1 MHRALRMLGMSIAA
15 IMFCSAALALP
26 NGGREAPPPKQ
37 PITGGTTTP
46 PKTSPGD
53 PFAGKRHCH
62 SDYVY
67 CKKAT
72 PNDKAAIAVCLT
84 QHGC

>member
-1 MHRALRMLGMSIAA
+1 MRKASKILGMSFAA
-15 IMFCSAALALP
+15 VVLSSAALALP
-26 NGGREAPPPKQ
+26 NGGRNPPPPNH
-37 PITGGTTTP
+37 PITGGSKP
-46 PKTSPGD
+46 PQTSQGD

-62 SDYVY
+62 SDYVQ
-67 CKKAT
+67 CKKLT